1 MIVETVADVTSTN
14 TAKIANALTQIE
26 AGLRQLA
33 LRQKMVQ
40 HLKKH
45 KISPTQ
51 DRLVILRGH

>member
-1 MIVETVADVTSTN
+1 MMVETVVDLTSKNN
-14 TAKIANALTQIE
+14 TTQIANALTPIE

-45 KISPTQ
+45 KISPTH
-51 DRLVILRGH
+51 DRLVTL